1 MSFNSPIAWF
11 EIVAQDFDRACDFYS
26 KAFDITFEKK
36 AVDAMQMAIFPY
48 QEGNVGGTLVHS
60 PCYADH
66 KPGAGTVIVYLNCDS
81 VTEQL
86 KRIAELGGKEIFPVT
101 QVCDNIFIAGFEDS
115 EGNYIGICSKGQ

>member
-36 AVDAMQMAIFPY
+36 TIDTMQMAIFPY
-48 QEGNVGGTLVHS
+48 QEGNVGGTLVYS

-86 KRIAELGGKEIFPVT
+86 KIIAELGGKEIFPIT